1 MAVTFSL
8 VCGINN
14 IFLVTLMTS
23 FLLIILYP
31 QDTRE
36 EIQSEET
43 ILPDIETPKI
53 TIYIPSEEDYMKQIK
68 QLTERYDL
76 SLTSSKQA
84 AYYDNLLGDIEIQLN
99 EIAQK
104 NATIYASLEFNKFK
118 KEHDEIRGVYFNG
131 YLFNNLNKRESI
143 EEILM
148 STNVNTLVIDVKTDN
163 GHILFDTD
171 VEEVSYL
178 NNERVKF
185 SKNEIQDLRE
195 IKDLYLIARLV
206 VFQDPLFAKFFPDE
220 AVFDSRL
227 NKPYSQNGQFF
238 LDPSSEKVQNYI
250 VNIAVEAC
258 RLGFDEI
265 QYDYIRYPDSNN
277 KFMRFDTK
285 NDFENR
291 VNNINSFLSKSRQ
304 MLHNEGCLLSADTF
318 GYILTNKQDGGIG
331 QNLESIVENV
341 DFISPMV
348 YPSHYTNGSFGYQNP
363 NKHPYEV
370 ITAALTDA
378 LDRGIDKDK
387 IRPFLQGFWHS
398 NEDIRNNIKAASD
411 LKMDWLIWN
420 ILSVYE
426 LDSFS
431 KLSE

>member
-1 MAVTFSL
+1 MKKV
-8 VCGINN
+8 VVN

-104 NATIYASLEFNKFK
+104 NATTYASLEFNKFK

-291 VNNINSFLSKSRQ
+291 VNNINSFLSKSRK

-363 NKHPYEV
+363 NKYPYEV

>member
-1 MAVTFSL
+1 MKKV
-8 VCGINN
+8 VVN

-118 KEHDEIRGVYFNG
+118 KEHDEIRGVYLNG
-131 YLFNNLNKRESI
+131 YLFNNPNKRESI

-148 STNVNTLVIDVKTDN
+148 STNVNSLVIDVKTDN

-185 SKNEIQDLRE
+185 SKNDMQDLRE

-206 VFQDPLFAKFFPDE
+206 VFQDPLFTKFFPDE

-291 VNNINSFLSKSRQ
+291 VNNINSFLSKSRK

>member
-1 MAVTFSL
+1 MKKV
-8 VCGINN
+8 VVN

-118 KEHDEIRGVYFNG
+118 KEHDEIRGVYLNG
-131 YLFNNLNKRESI
+131 YLFNNPNKRESI

-148 STNVNTLVIDVKTDN
+148 STNVNSLVIDVKTDN

-185 SKNEIQDLRE
+185 SKNDIQDLRE

-291 VNNINSFLSKSRQ
+291 VNNINSFLSKSRK

>member
-1 MAVTFSL
+1 MKKV
-8 VCGINN
+8 VVN

-131 YLFNNLNKRESI
+131 YLFNNPNKRESI

-171 VEEVSYL
+171 VEEVSYI

-291 VNNINSFLSKSRQ
+291 VNNINSFLSKSRK

>member
-1 MAVTFSL
+1 MRKILF
-8 VCGINN
+8 N
-14 IFLVTLMTS
+14 IFLVTAIML
-23 FLLIILYP
+23 FLLIFLYP
-31 QDTRE
+31 QKLSEDMENE
-36 EIQSEET
+36 EVAISQLKTTETTIYVLSQKDHIKTIKHVMENYDMSVLSSNLNAYSE
-43 ILPDIETPKI
+43 ILFSDIEV
-53 TIYIPSEEDYMKQIK
+53 
-68 QLTERYDL
+68 QL
-76 SLTSSKQA
+76 Q
-84 AYYDNLLGDIEIQLN
+84 
-99 EIAQK
+99 EIALK
-104 NATIYASLEFNKFK
+104 NATIYASMKINKFK
-118 KEHDEIRGVYFNG
+118 KENDQIRGIYLNG
-131 YLFNNLNKRESI
+131 YLFNNPSKRESI
-143 EEILM
+143 EKIL
-148 STNVNTLVIDVKTDN
+148 TNTDVNTLVIDVKTDN
-163 GHILFDTD
+163 GHILFDTEID
-171 VEEVSYL
+171 EVIYL
-178 NNERVKF
+178 NNERIKF
-185 SKNEIQDLRE
+185 TKNDLQELKE
-195 IKDLYLIARLV
+195 IKDIYLVGRLV
-206 VFQDPLFAKFFPDE
+206 VFQDPLFAKVFPNE

-238 LDPSSEKVQNYI
+238 LDPSSKKAQDYI
-250 VNIAVEAC
+250 INIAIESC

-265 QYDYIRYPDSNN
+265 QYDYIRYPDSSS
-277 KFMRFDTK
+277 KFMQFDTK

-304 MLHNEGCLLSADTF
+304 LLHNEGCLLSADTF

-331 QNLESIVENV
+331 QNLETIVENV

-378 LDRGIDKDK
+378 LDRGVDKDK

-411 LKMDWLIWN
+411 LEMDWLIWN

-426 LDSFS
+426 LDSFT